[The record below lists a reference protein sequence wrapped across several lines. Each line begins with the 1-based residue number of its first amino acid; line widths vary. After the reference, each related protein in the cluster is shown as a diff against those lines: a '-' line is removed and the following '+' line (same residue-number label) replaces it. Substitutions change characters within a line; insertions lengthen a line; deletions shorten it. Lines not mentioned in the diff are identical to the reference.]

1 MLPGPAGVADGT
13 AAAGSA
19 DGLMPVT
26 PSVGRRSA
34 ASNETP
40 TMPRTVGLERHV
52 NLNKG

>member
-1 MLPGPAGVADGT
+1 MLSGPAGVADGT

-40 TMPRTVGLERHV
+40 TMPEQLA
-52 NLNKG
+52 LKGM